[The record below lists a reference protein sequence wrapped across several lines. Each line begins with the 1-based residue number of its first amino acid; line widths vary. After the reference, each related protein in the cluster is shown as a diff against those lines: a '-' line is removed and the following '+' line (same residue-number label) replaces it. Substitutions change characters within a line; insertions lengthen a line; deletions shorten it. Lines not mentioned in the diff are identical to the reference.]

1 MSAMRP
7 EKPSEAV
14 AAGRGS
20 FDGHIREFVRR
31 DIVARKP
38 PEPAPE
44 PSAPIETLI
53 QRVAGN
59 SVTELDKLIADLTK
73 VRDFLQA
80 EGDRV
85 QGEIAA
91 YVQVSQTTMASVK
104 VITESMAQWR
114 AAGRGRS

>member
-1 MSAMRP
+1 MTAMRP
-7 EKPSEAV
+7 EKPSETV
-14 AAGRGS
+14 AAAGA
-20 FDGHIREFVRR
+20 FDGQIREFVRR
-31 DIVARKP
+31 DVVARRAP
-38 PEPAPE
+38 DPTPE

-59 SVTELDKLIADLTK
+59 SVAEIDRLIADLTK

-104 VITESMAQWR
+104 VIAESMAQWK
-114 AAGRGRS
+114 AASRGRA